1 MERKQAC
8 SRVTTFPLCLCRAAA
23 HPGFPESPASGT
35 VDPGLGTSNR
45 ARPLPTSAAKIHNI
59 QKNHDIE
66 VWLEEFMKHLD
77 LPLARR
83 SLIKGA
89 GLGLGAG
96 MVGALAGATA
106 APQAAAAA
114 TPEGGEIWSSEYWTK
129 KGDIPLWMFRKRV
142 GAPKAG
148 EPSRPVLFFVHGSSV
163 TSRSFDLNVPGHGEY
178 SVMNEFARYG
188 FDCWTM
194 DHENYG
200 KSGRTSGNSDIASGV
215 EDLKAAVEVVA
226 RETGRQK
233 YHFLG
238 ESSGALR
245 AGAYAM
251 VAPERADRLVLAAF
265 TYKGEGSPTL
275 TKRAEQVDY
284 YRTHNMRKRDREMI
298 RSIATRDKP
307 GTSDAAA
314 VEALADAEMPFGDQI
329 PTGTYLDMTA
339 NLPVVH
345 PQKVQSPVLLV
356 RGEFDGIAT
365 VADLEEFFNL
375 LPNGDRQFIILPGTA
390 HSVALAT
397 NRQLFWHVTRAFLT
411 MPTPIAT

>member
-1 MERKQAC
+1 MTH
-8 SRVTTFPLCLCRAAA
+8 SD
-23 HPGFPESPASGT
+23 HS
-35 VDPGLGTSNR
+35 
-45 ARPLPTSAAKIHNI
+45 LP
-59 QKNHDIE
+59 
-66 VWLEEFMKHLD
+66 
-77 LPLARR
+77 RR
-83 SLIKGA
+83 TLIKGA
-89 GLGLGAG
+89 GLGLMA
-96 MVGALAGATA
+96 GALADA
-106 APQAAAAA
+106 APAQADMM
-114 TPEGGEIWSSEYWTK
+114 EGSRIWSGEYWAR
-129 KGDIPLWMFRKRV
+129 KGDIPLWMYRKRL

-163 TSRSFDLNVPGHGEY
+163 SSRAFDLNVPGHGEY

-215 EDLKAAVEVVA
+215 EDLKTAVEVVA

-233 YHFLG
+233 FHFLG

-251 VAPERADRLVLAAF
+251 VAPERGDRLVCAAF

-275 TKRAEQVDY
+275 TKRAEQLAY
-284 YRTHNMRKRDREMI
+284 FRSHNMRKRDRDRI

-307 GTSDAAA
+307 GTSDPAA
-314 VEALADAEMPFGDQI
+314 VEVLADVEMQFGDQV

-345 PQKVQSPVLLV
+345 PDKVQAPVLLV
-356 RGEFDGIAT
+356 RGEYDGIAT
-365 VADLEEFFNL
+365 IDDLEAFYNK

-390 HSVALAT
+390 HSMILAT
-397 NRQLFWHVTRAFLT
+397 NRQLFWHVTHAFLS
-411 MPTPIAT
+411 MPAPIAT

>member
-1 MERKQAC
+1 M
-8 SRVTTFPLCLCRAAA
+8 T
-23 HPGFPESPASGT
+23 
-35 VDPGLGTSNR
+35 N
-45 ARPLPTSAAKIHNI
+45 
-59 QKNHDIE
+59 
-66 VWLEEFMKHLD
+66 LD
-77 LPLARR
+77 RPLARR
-83 SLIKGA
+83 AVIKGA
-89 GLGLGAG
+89 GLGLVAG
-96 MVGALAGATA
+96 GLADALPTQSVVAATA
-106 APQAAAAA
+106 
-114 TPEGGEIWSSEYWTK
+114 ESDEISSSEYWAR
-129 KGDIPLWMFRKRV
+129 KGDIPLWMYRKRL

-163 TSRSFDLNVPGHGEY
+163 SSRAFDLNVPGHGEY

-233 YHFLG
+233 FHFLG

-251 VAPERADRLVLAAF
+251 VAPERADRLVFAAF

-275 TKRAEQVDY
+275 TKRAEQLAY
-284 YRTHNMRKRDREMI
+284 YRSHNMRKRDRDMI

-307 GTSDAAA
+307 GTSDPAA
-314 VEALADAEMPFGDQI
+314 VEALADAELQFGDQV

-339 NLPVVH
+339 NLPVVR
-345 PQKVQSPVLLV
+345 PEKVLSPVLLV
-356 RGEFDGIAT
+356 RGEYDGIAT
-365 VADLEEFFNL
+365 IPDLEEFYNL

-390 HSVALAT
+390 HSVVLAT

-411 MPTPIAT
+411 MPAAIAT

>member
-1 MERKQAC
+1 
-8 SRVTTFPLCLCRAAA
+8 
-23 HPGFPESPASGT
+23 
-35 VDPGLGTSNR
+35 
-45 ARPLPTSAAKIHNI
+45 
-59 QKNHDIE
+59 
-66 VWLEEFMKHLD
+66 MKHRDQL
-77 LPLARR
+77 LARR
-83 SLIKGA
+83 AVIRGA
-89 GLGLGAG
+89 GLGLIAG
-96 MVGALAGATA
+96 TLADALPTQSAVAATA
-106 APQAAAAA
+106 
-114 TPEGGEIWSSEYWTK
+114 EGGEIWSSEYWAK
-129 KGDIPLWMFRKRV
+129 KGDIPLWMYRKRI

-163 TSRSFDLNVPGHGEY
+163 SSRVFDLNVPGHGEY
-178 SVMNEFARYG
+178 SLMNEFARYG

-215 EDLKAAVEVVA
+215 EDLKAGVEIVA

-233 YHFLG
+233 FHFLG

-251 VAPERADRLVLAAF
+251 AAPERADRLVFAAF

-275 TKRAEQVDY
+275 IKRAEQLAY
-284 YRTHNMRKRDREMI
+284 YRSHNLRKRDRDMI

-307 GTSDAAA
+307 GTSDPAA
-314 VEALADAEMPFGDQI
+314 VEALADAELQFGDQV

-345 PQKVQSPVLLV
+345 PEKVLSPVLLV
-356 RGEFDGIAT
+356 RGEYDGIAT
-365 VADLEEFFNL
+365 IADLEEFFNL
-375 LPNGDRQFIILPGTA
+375 LPNGDRQFVILPGTA

-397 NRQLFWHVTRAFLT
+397 NRQLFWHATRAFLT

>member
-1 MERKQAC
+1 MTDRD
-8 SRVTTFPLCLCRAAA
+8 PL
-23 HPGFPESPASGT
+23 
-35 VDPGLGTSNR
+35 
-45 ARPLPTSAAKIHNI
+45 
-59 QKNHDIE
+59 
-66 VWLEEFMKHLD
+66 
-77 LPLARR
+77 LARR
-83 SLIKGA
+83 TIIKGA
-89 GLGLGAG
+89 GLGLLA
-96 MVGALAGATA
+96 GALADTA
-106 APQAAAAA
+106 SAASSDCASGMSSAK
-114 TPEGGEIWSSEYWTK
+114 IWSGEYWAK
-129 KGDIPLWMFRKRV
+129 KGDVPLWMFRKRA
-142 GAPKAG
+142 GEPKPG

-163 TSRSFDLNVPGHGEY
+163 TSRAFDLNVPGRGEY
-178 SVMNEFARYG
+178 SVMDEFARHG

-226 RETGRQK
+226 RETSRQK
-233 YHFLG
+233 FHFLG

-251 VAPERADRLVLAAF
+251 AAPERIDRLVFAAF

-275 TKRAEQVDY
+275 TKRAEQLAY
-284 YRTHNMRKRDREMI
+284 FRSHNMRKRDRDMI

-307 GTSDAAA
+307 GTSDPAA
-314 VEALADAEMPFGDQI
+314 VEVLADVEMQFGDQV

-345 PQKVQSPVLLV
+345 PEKVLAPVLLV
-356 RGEFDGIAT
+356 RGEYDGIAT
-365 VADLEEFFNL
+365 IADLEEFYNQ
-375 LPNGDRQFIILPGTA
+375 LPNGDRQFVILPGTA